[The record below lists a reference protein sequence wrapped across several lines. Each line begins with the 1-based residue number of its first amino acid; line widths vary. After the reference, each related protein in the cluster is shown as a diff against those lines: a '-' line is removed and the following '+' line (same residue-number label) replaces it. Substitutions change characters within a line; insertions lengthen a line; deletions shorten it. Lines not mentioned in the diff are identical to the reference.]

1 MMFDPLYL
9 AVMLAGLVLSGLAS
23 LWTKAAFRRWSQV
36 PIGRGLTGAEVAAA
50 ILRAE
55 GIHDVQIEPVGG
67 FLSDHYDPRSRT
79 LRLSPDVYGGRSVS
93 AAGVAAHE
101 VGHALQHAQGY
112 APMRLRQAMVPV
124 AGIGTNLGI
133 WMVVIG
139 MVIGMTGLAYLGVA
153 LFAGFVL
160 FTLVTLPVEFDASIR
175 ARRVLEQ
182 RGLLKGEEL
191 RGVRAVLTAA
201 AATYLASAVSAVLQ
215 LVYWLLRVGLIGGG
229 RDD

>member
-1 MMFDPLYL
+1 
-9 AVMLAGLVLSGLAS
+9 MLAGLVLSGLAS

-67 FLSDHYDPRSRT
+67 FLSDHYDPRTRT

-139 MVIGMTGLAYLGVA
+139 MVIGMTGLAYVGVA
-153 LFAGFVL
+153 LFGAFVA